1 MTDTIES
8 RRIVIATAGH
18 VDHGKTSLI
27 RALTGT
33 DTDRLPEEK
42 RRGISIEL
50 GFAELAGA
58 GISFI
63 DVPGHERLVHTMIAG
78 VGGVDALLLVV
89 AADDG
94 VMPQTREHLAVCSV
108 LDLRRVVVALTKCDL
123 ADAETLDL
131 AEAEIRDELARFG
144 LEPVGVVRTSTQT
157 GAGVAELERF
167 LRALAAEAPARAPS
181 ARAWLSVDRLFSLQG
196 VGTVVTGTLTRG
208 GLREGD
214 VVYLATEAGVLETA
228 CRSLQ
233 VHGRRVTETTAP
245 SRVAINVAR
254 LSLDAIARGD
264 VITKD
269 PELIVSRRFDMSVRW
284 LSGVGPPARNATLVA
299 HLGTTR
305 AAARVRQLGQ
315 EIAHVVLDRALPCEG
330 GLGVVLRGTAA
341 QREFGRVIG
350 GGRVLDARALRLPR
364 RRDARAWELRG
375 VALNALARGDVAEG
389 LLGILRFRAPWPV
402 VEADVE
408 RRLGLEPGRAGAV
421 FASPRYR
428 ELAVALRDGRSWTTP
443 DGVDLLLEAGVD
455 WLRTFHAQ
463 SPLELGAPVETLRM
477 ALARIGGRE
486 AGSYAVE
493 QAIASLRMRP
503 IDPGL
508 VCLAEFAENAAQSHE
523 QAVKRVRE
531 ALEAV
536 ALEGATE
543 QEIAERTSLPLERTR
558 AALSGLARKDEAR
571 RLSGMWFGERAL
583 AELRAAVRAYL
594 HRHSIMS
601 VPMFKQLFGVSRK
614 QAIPLLEDL
623 DHQGVTRRQGDERV
637 LGPAKEK

>member
-1 MTDTIES
+1 M
-8 RRIVIATAGH
+8 VATAGH

-42 RRGISIEL
+42 RRGITIEL
-50 GFAELAGA
+50 GFAELDGA
-58 GISFI
+58 GVSFI

-94 VMPQTREHLAVCSV
+94 VMPQTREHLAVCAV

-131 AEAEIRDELARFG
+131 AEAEIRDELTRFG
-144 LEPVGVVRTSTQT
+144 FPPVAIVRTSTQT
-157 GAGVAELERF
+157 GGGVAELERL
-167 LRALAAEAPARAPS
+167 LRALAARAPARAPS
-181 ARAWLSVDRLFSLQG
+181 ARAWLSIDRRFSLQG

-208 GLREGD
+208 ELREGE

-233 VHGRRVTETTAP
+233 VHGRRVTEATAP

-254 LSLDAIARGD
+254 LTVEAISRGD

-269 PELIVSRRFDMSVRW
+269 PELIISRSFDMSVRW
-284 LSGVGPPARNATLVA
+284 LPGMGVPPARHATVVA

-305 AAARVRQLGQ
+305 AEARVRRLGD
-315 EIAHVVLDRALPCEG
+315 ETAHVVLERALPSEG
-330 GLGVVLRGTAA
+330 GLGVVLRGVAA
-341 QREFGRVIG
+341 RREFGRVMG
-350 GGRVLDARALRLPR
+350 GGRVLDARALPLR
-364 RRDARAWELRG
+364 RGRDGRAWELRG
-375 VALNALARGDVAEG
+375 VALSALARGDVGAG
-389 LLGILRFRAPWPV
+389 LVALLRLRAPWPIA
-402 VEADVE
+402 EADVE
-408 RRLGLEPGRAGAV
+408 RRLGLEPGRVAAV
-421 FASPRYR
+421 LASPRYR
-428 ELAVALRDGRSWTTP
+428 QLAVALRDKQSWTTP
-443 DGVDLLLEAGVD
+443 EGVDQLLDAGVT
-455 WLRTFHAQ
+455 WLRRFHAE
-463 SPLELGAPVETLRM
+463 SPLELGAPIETLRT
-477 ALARIGGRE
+477 ALARMGGRE

-493 QAIASLRMRP
+493 QAIASHRMRTV
-503 IDPGL
+503 DPGL
-508 VCLAEFAENAAQSHE
+508 VCLPELAENAAQSHD

-531 ALEAV
+531 ALEIV

-543 QEIAERTSLPLERTR
+543 QVIAERTSLLLERTR
-558 AALSGLARKDEAR
+558 AALAGLARNDEAR
-571 RLSGMWFGERAL
+571 RLSGLWFGERSL
-583 AELRAAVRAYL
+583 ANLRAAVRAHL

-601 VPMFKQLFGVSRK
+601 VPTFKQLFGVSRK